1 MLRASLRHLQARAE
15 SLLAIAGFGA
25 SSLFWLVLA
34 FLMPAGEYGSMMTV
48 QAPVLLV
55 VTVFTFRTHDLV
67 YYLTSQ
73 RGLGIERSWRIG
85 VTIEAV
91 ATLASIAV
99 CAAGLALF
107 DIDLPVSGH
116 RGEVVLLA
124 FVASLTVIQGATVAK
139 LRYRQRADRIIV
151 ANWVCIGGWALAGA
165 ALLWPSHPPL
175 TMLILGSL
183 PQGFRSVALLA
194 QSRIGGSDGGET
206 APSVPRSE
214 IARYL
219 AGGQMINVVKN
230 GATSIE
236 TMILAAF
243 APPAVIAMYRLG
255 KSTLG
260 IATSAANVAFQ
271 QGFAAIAKAP
281 DLARRQVQLRL
292 LNRRSLRIALASY
305 PLSAAFALAYGLYK
319 PEIDTLTFEAIVLG
333 VFVAF
338 IPSVLIQ
345 GPFIVVTLTGENRI
359 ANFAYLLSLIVLG
372 AVSLALF
379 AVPSVWIFIA
389 ATFLSALSRHVYLS
403 RRAAAML
410 TPVGDAG
417 PGPVPEPY
425 TANS

>member
-34 FLMPAGEYGSMMTV
+34 FLMPAREYGLMMTV

-55 VTVFTFRTHDLV
+55 VAVFTFRTHDLV
-67 YYLTSQ
+67 YYLAAQ
-73 RGLGIERSWRIG
+73 RGLAIERSWRIAI
-85 VTIEAV
+85 VIEAV
-91 ATLASIAV
+91 AAILCIAACGV
-99 CAAGLALF
+99 GLGLF
-107 DIDLPVSGH
+107 GELPVAGH
-116 RGEVVLLA
+116 RGQVILFGAL
-124 FVASLTVIQGATVAK
+124 ASLTVVQGATVAK
-139 LRYRQRADRIIV
+139 LRYHHRDPRIV
-151 ANWVCIGGWALAGA
+151 AANWVCLGGWALAA
-165 ALLWPSHPPL
+165 AGLLWPSHPPL
-175 TMLILGSL
+175 AMLCLGAM
-183 PQGFRSVALLA
+183 PQALRTLALLA
-194 QSRIGGSDGGET
+194 QARVADADHGA
-206 APSVPRSE
+206 APASVPGAE

-236 TMILAAF
+236 TLILAAF
-243 APPAVIAMYRLG
+243 APPAVIAMYRLA

-271 QGFAAIAKAP
+271 QGFAAIAKAS
-281 DLARRQVQLRL
+281 DHAARMAQLHA

-305 PLSAAFALAYGLYK
+305 PLSAAFALVYALYK
-319 PEIDTLTFEAIVLG
+319 PEIEVATFELIVLG

-345 GPFIVVTLTGENRI
+345 GPFIVVTLNGENRT
-359 ANFAYLLSLIVLG
+359 ANYAYLLSLVVLG
-372 AVSLALF
+372 AISLALF

-389 ATFLSALSRHVYLS
+389 ATFVSALSRHLMLS

-410 TPVGDAG
+410 AG
-417 PGPVPEPY
+417 PGSRPADAAPAPR
-425 TANS
+425 AAGS